1 MGVAL
6 QLARAVQGGA
16 AAAGR
21 TAAAPPSVSSSMLR
35 LDPDT
40 VIAGRVRVDLSSFPY
55 PPKIPP
61 SLSSSFPSSSIYF
74 SIFILALFLFCLFF
88 ASLGLKNQEML
99 GLLRLWAVIW
109 LQFESRVDIY
119 RISPGC

>member
-61 SLSSSFPSSSIYF
+61 SLSSSFPSSSISDSVF
-74 SIFILALFLFCLFF
+74 SFSALSLFF
-88 ASLGLKNQEML
+88 LGLGVRNRNQEML
-99 GLLRLWAVIW
+99 LFYDCG
-109 LQFESRVDIY
+109 Q
-119 RISPGC
+119 

>member
-61 SLSSSFPSSSIYF
+61 SLSSSIPSSSNSFCIF
-74 SIFILALFLFCLFF
+74 SGSLLFLC
-88 ASLGLKNQEML
+88 
-99 GLLRLWAVIW
+99 LLRFLK
-109 LQFESRVDIY
+109 LEESRNVSSFMTVGSNLVTI
-119 RISPGC
+119 

>member
-61 SLSSSFPSSSIYF
+61 SLSSSIPTSSIYF
-74 SIFILALFLFCLFF
+74 SFFFSGSLPFLSF
-88 ASLGLKNQEML
+88 
-99 GLLRLWAVIW
+99 LRFLRVE
-109 LQFESRVDIY
+109 ESRNVMSFMTVGSNLVTI
-119 RISPGC
+119 